1 MYIVFFLLKAAI
13 FVGLMRLNVVVV
25 ARLLLNKQLEI
36 GGHQVGTALQSQLLA
51 DERRLKDC
59 LFPIESDV
67 GLRLHQITMK
77 VAKEFSNNL
86 LDVLGL
92 SKCGRSEVFL
102 TVKVIA
108 SAVFQGFILEVLFKG
123 FLPDIMPV
131 TIDNVVQSSTGKVS
145 KQDGLAVG
153 CRRHGIDEVGKWVVS
168 VVSKA
173 SGNAADIN
181 EIVGL
186 IYDYRGFFGCI
197 YIDKIYL

>member
-59 LFPIESDV
+59 LFPIEGDV
-67 GLRLHQITMK
+67 GLWLHQIAMK
-77 VAKEFSNNL
+77 VAKEFGNNL

-102 TVKVIA
+102 VVKVIA

-123 FLPDIMPV
+123 FLPDIMSV
-131 TIDNVVQSSTGKVS
+131 TVDNVVQGSAGKVS

-186 IYDYRGFFGCI
+186 IYDYRGFFVCI